1 MPFAELK
8 SNVKIHYS
16 LTGKGVDEGTVKVR
30 FVDDSAALLMACQAE
45 GYEGE
50 TLKLASNGKDAKVVN
65 ASMTAQG
72 ASGGVRGRLSVN
84 RPTLSY
90 SYRGSG
96 QSSIPRSL
104 DEYSIDNYREDT
116 RQLAEH
122 VGFNRFALVGY
133 SHGGYF
139 ATDYALNYP
148 NQVSALVLVEPALF
162 VDRAKL
168 QDRIKLA
175 RQGNGEGAIHLLM
188 KQMAPEMAL
197 NSKEY
202 NALVKD
208 IKKNYPD
215 PIGLAGD
222 WYARATHEIA
232 EKELGQLR
240 VPTLIIGGER
250 SWVRENI
257 ARAARFIPGA
267 ELVWLD
273 GTHNLW
279 EEKPTEIAEAIDA
292 FISARKSSPP
302 MG

>member
-8 SNVKIHYS
+8 NNVKIHYN
-16 LTGKGVDEGTVKVR
+16 LLGKGVEEGRVKVG
-30 FVDDSAALLMACQAE
+30 FSQIDPALLMACQEE
-45 GYEGE
+45 GYDPNS
-50 TLKLASNGKDAKVVN
+50 ASSPNDSQVIN
-65 ASMTAQG
+65 ASLSTKEG
-72 ASGGVRGRLSVN
+72 AGIRSRLSVN

-104 DEYSIDNYREDT
+104 DEYSMANYRDDT

-122 VGFNRFALVGY
+122 VGFSKFALVGY

-139 ATDYALNYP
+139 ATDYALTYP
-148 NQVSALVLVEPALF
+148 EQVSSLVLIEPALF

-168 QDRIKLA
+168 QDRVKLA

-197 NSKEY
+197 NSREY
-202 NALVKD
+202 NNLVKA
-208 IKKNYPD
+208 IRKNYPD

-232 EKELGQLR
+232 EKELSQIS
-240 VPTLIIGGER
+240 VPTLIIGGEQ

-257 ARAARFIPGA
+257 ARAARFVPGA

-279 EEKPTEIAEAIDA
+279 EERPREIAEAIDS
-292 FISARKSSPP
+292 FVSTRRSSPAI
-302 MG
+302 G

>member
-8 SNVKIHYS
+8 NNVKIHYN
-16 LTGKGVDEGTVKVR
+16 LLGRGVEGGRVKVA
-30 FVDDSAALLMACQAE
+30 FGQVDPAFLMACQAE
-45 GYEGE
+45 GYDPNTAE
-50 TLKLASNGKDAKVVN
+50 SSDDPQVIN
-65 ASMTAQG
+65 ASQRTSEG
-72 ASGGVRGRLSVN
+72 GGGVHSRLSVN
-84 RPTLSY
+84 RPTLTY

-104 DEYSIDNYREDT
+104 DEYSIDNYRDDT

-122 VGFNRFALVGY
+122 VGFSKFALVGY

-148 NQVSALVLVEPALF
+148 DQVSSLVLVEPALF

-168 QDRIKLA
+168 QDRVKLA
-175 RQGNGEGAIHLLM
+175 RQGDGEGAIHLLM

-197 NSKEY
+197 NSREY
-202 NALVKD
+202 NALVKA
-208 IKKNYPD
+208 IRKNYPD

-232 EKELGQLR
+232 EKELSQIS
-240 VPTLIIGGER
+240 VPTLIIGGEQ

-267 ELVWLD
+267 ELVWME

-279 EEKPTEIAEAIDA
+279 EERPREIAEAIES
-292 FISARKSSPP
+292 FVSARRSSPAI
-302 MG
+302 G